1 MILVFCIL
9 IGLAI
14 GSFLNVCIFRI
25 PVDESVI
32 RPRSRCPNCKKSIAN
47 RDNIPILSYIL
58 LGGKCRH
65 CKKKISIRYPFIE
78 GLTAV
83 ISGLIYLKFDI
94 GVEWVVYLLFSAA
107 MIALAFIDA
116 DHRILPDVITLNGL
130 WIGIV
135 LSLFLTMVPLQD
147 LHVQHEDDL
156 ARTLA
161 LSLFLTVPS
170 QAPLSDPTHKE
181 ISDPL
186 LRALENYA
194 GFTIQSPKWVVSL
207 LASLLGAAVGGGLL
221 WTVREAY
228 FRLRGVEGMGFGDV
242 KMMAMVGAFIGT
254 PLTLFTIMI
263 GSILGSVIG
272 VLMMQFGGK
281 DRKYEMPFGTFLS
294 LGAVLAVLYGNELIL
309 LYLES
314 FKSVGGSR

>member
-14 GSFLNVCIFRI
+14 GSFLNVCISRI
-25 PVDESVI
+25 PLEESVI

-58 LGGKCRH
+58 LGGRCRH
-65 CKKKISIRYPFIE
+65 CKTKISIRYPFIE

-83 ISGLIYLKFDI
+83 IGGLIYLKFDI

-135 LSLFLTMVPLQD
+135 LSLFLPLNAPI
-147 LHVQHEDDL
+147 L
-156 ARTLA
+156 ARLLNA
-161 LSLFLTVPS
+161 AGLTNPS
-170 QAPLSDPTHKE
+170 P
-181 ISDPL
+181 
-186 LRALENYA
+186 R
-194 GFTIQSPKWVVSL
+194 FVSFV
-207 LASLLGAAVGGGLL
+207 ASLAGAAVGGGLL
-221 WTVREAY
+221 WAVREAY

-242 KMMAMVGAFIGT
+242 KMMAMVGAFLGT
-254 PLTLFTIMI
+254 PLTLFTIMVGSVL
-263 GSILGSVIG
+263 GSIIG
-272 VLMMQFGGK
+272 VLLMRFSGK
-281 DRKYEMPFGTFLS
+281 DRGYEMPFGTFLS
-294 LGAVLAVLYGNELIL
+294 FGAILAVLYGDELIRW
-309 LYLES
+309 YL
-314 FKSVGGSR
+314 GLMAY